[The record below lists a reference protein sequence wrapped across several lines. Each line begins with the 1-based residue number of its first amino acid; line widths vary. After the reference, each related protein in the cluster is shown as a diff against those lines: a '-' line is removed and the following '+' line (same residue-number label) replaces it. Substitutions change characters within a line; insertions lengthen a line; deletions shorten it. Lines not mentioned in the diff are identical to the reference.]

1 MRKKLLC
8 LVLATLAIVALLTSC
23 NMTNDTPSVLR
34 NDSKDYRSNESILQR
49 EVTLHVPVVFDRLD
63 VRDALVKSDRVSE
76 VRVSF
81 TSYDMNNITVI
92 GNTVTLSYDY
102 MYYGIHRLE
111 YSFYKNGNQVFKTTS
126 EETIISDAYNFG
138 VLVATMPV
146 TDYTLMGVNKDY
158 KKDYFDA
165 SLPTIISLERAWSYT
180 WKELPDNFMI
190 NPFLSD
196 DVIQNGANSPYN
208 SSSMS
213 ENLDYVK
220 YLYSLNPKSSFNFY
234 INDYWPNQ
242 FLDYMAIG
250 IPVDQ
255 MKFVFISD
263 GSATFNVFC
272 NPYGSMNAEND
283 TSLAVYENL
292 VSTWN
297 TLKGKILANRSSGY
311 DAMKA
316 TGRDQMRDFIQVM
329 INDSELDVYWLVNNN
344 IDRNF
349 NSLKAYSEIVK
360 VHPHFVKL
368 DLNVLLT
375 SLTDSE
381 KNTLS
386 KLYAFD
392 NTALN
397 EAVKQGKQPVI
408 FLGTSTS
415 GEKNLDAYCKIM
427 KNLLGNDYAYL
438 YKGHPGHMTNGAEN
452 RLSIL
457 NSNGYIMLD
466 ASIPAEL
473 VAFFNPTSDMAG
485 YSGSSFSSYEKKIPF
500 MCMDSYDGKYIANVE
515 NYAVPS
521 GSGYLIVRNRLTNP
535 EHTTWDGKSDWNSL
549 KWNAGD
555 PYAEM

>member
-8 LVLATLAIVALLTSC
+8 LVLATLAIVALLMSC
-23 NMTNDTPSVLR
+23 NMTNDTPPVLK
-34 NDSKDYRSNESILQR
+34 NDSKDYRSNESILKR
-49 EVTLHVPVVFDRLD
+49 EVTLHVPVVFDRLE

-76 VRVSF
+76 ARVSF
-81 TSYDMNNITVI
+81 TSYEKNNMTVI
-92 GNTVTLSYDY
+92 GNTVTLNYDY

-111 YSFYKNGNQVFKTTS
+111 YSFYRNGNQVFKTTS
-126 EETIISDAYNFG
+126 EETIISDVYNYV

-158 KKDYFDA
+158 KTDYFDA
-165 SLPTIISLERAWSYT
+165 SHPTIISLERAWSYT
-180 WKELPDNFMI
+180 WKELPDNFFF

-196 DVIQNGANSPYN
+196 AVIQQGVNAFSSFGYN
-208 SSSMS
+208 SINI
-213 ENLDYVK
+213 EYVK
-220 YLYSLNPKSSFNFY
+220 YLYSLNPKSRFNFY

-255 MKFVFISD
+255 MKFVFITD
-263 GSATFNVFC
+263 GYGTFSVFT
-272 NPYGSMNAEND
+272 NPYGAMTSDND
-283 TSLAVYENL
+283 TSLDVYNNL
-292 VSTWN
+292 VSTWD
-297 TLKGKILANRSSGY
+297 TLKGKLLENRSAGY
-311 DAMKA
+311 DAMKE

-329 INDSELDVYWLVNNN
+329 INDSDLDVYWLVNNN

-349 NSLKAYSEIVK
+349 NSLKAYTDVVK

-368 DLNVLLT
+368 DLNGLLS
-375 SLTDSE
+375 SLNDGE
-381 KNTLS
+381 KSTLS

-397 EAVKQGKQPVI
+397 EAIKQGKQPVI

-415 GEKNLDAYCKIM
+415 GETHLDAYCKIM

-438 YKGHPGHMTNGAEN
+438 YKGHPGHSTNGAANREN
-452 RLSIL
+452 TL

-485 YSGSSFSSYEKKIPF
+485 YSGSSFASYVKKIPF
-500 MCMDSYDGKYIANVE
+500 MCMDSYNSTYIKNAE
-515 NYAVPS
+515 SYAVFN

-535 EHTTWDGKSDWNSL
+535 EHTTWDGESDWNSL
-549 KWNAGD
+549 KWTAGD
-555 PYAEM
+555 PNK

>member
-1 MRKKLLC
+1 MVKRLFCFLMTV
-8 LVLATLAIVALLTSC
+8 LVIAVFMTSC
-23 NMTNDTPSVLR
+23 DMTNYNALIYGSNSREYR
-34 NDSKDYRSNESILQR
+34 NNASILTR
-49 EVTLHVPVVFDRLD
+49 EVSAKVPVAFDRME
-63 VRDALVKSDRVSE
+63 VRDVLVGADGVSE
-76 VRVSF
+76 VRVC
-81 TSYDMNNITVI
+81 TTAYDKNNVLIA
-92 GNTVTLSYDY
+92 GNTVTINYDY
-102 MYYGIHRLE
+102 MYYGMHRME
-111 YSFYKNGNQVFKTTS
+111 FSFYRNGNRVFRTTS
-126 EETIISDAYNFG
+126 DEIITSDAYNVA
-138 VLVATMPV
+138 VLIATMPV

-158 KKDYFDA
+158 RTDYFEA

-180 WKELPDNFMI
+180 WKELPDNFLI
-190 NPFLSD
+190 NPFLLD
-196 DVIQNGANSPYN
+196 DVIHNGANASPKYWN
-208 SSSMS
+208 SMYRNF
-213 ENLDYVK
+213 EYVK

-297 TLKGKILANRSSGY
+297 TIKGKILADRLSGY

-397 EAVKQGKQPVI
+397 EAVRQGKQPVI

-415 GEKNLDAYCKIM
+415 GETHLDAYCKIM

-452 RLSIL
+452 RQSIL
-457 NSNGYIMLD
+457 NAIGYIMLD

-473 VAFFNPTSDMAG
+473 VAFFNPMSDLAG
-485 YSGSSFSSYEKKIPF
+485 YSGSSFASYEKKIPF
-500 MCMDSYDGKYIANVE
+500 MCMDSYDSKFITNVE
-515 NYAVPS
+515 NYAVLS
-521 GSGYLIVRNRLTNP
+521 GTGYLIVRNRLTNP
-535 EHTTWDGKSDWNSL
+535 EHTNWDGKSDWNSL
-549 KWNAGD
+549 KWTAGD
-555 PYAEM
+555 PNK